1 VKLFGVHLK
10 DIENLGIYPIISLII
25 FLFAFVLILIRTFT
39 ADKNYL
45 KKMEELPLDLN
56 NEDNNN
62 FGRKVL

>member
-1 VKLFGVHLK
+1 MFGVHLK

>member
-1 VKLFGVHLK
+1 LFGVHLK
-10 DIENLGIYPIISLII
+10 DIENLGIYPIISLIL

>member
-1 VKLFGVHLK
+1 MFGVHLK
-10 DIENLGIYPIISLII
+10 DIKNLGIYPIISLII